1 MSEDTTEASGL
12 RKQYEDALAEI
23 KELRTYKR
31 QNELGNVLGEF
42 GLDPSQ
48 GPGKFVTQA
57 YDGEVSADA
66 FRTWLEGEGFEA
78 KTSDAPNTNES
89 TEKPAGL
96 EQRTEQQQKLAQ
108 LRDATTS
115 GTDQK
120 VSGSELR
127 QIAKTDPAKARELMA
142 AGAVE
147 LKHV

>member
-1 MSEDTTEASGL
+1 MSEDTNDASGL
-12 RKQYEDALAEI
+12 RKQYEDLLAET

-31 QNELGNVLGEF
+31 QNELGTVLGEF
-42 GLDPSQ
+42 GLDSKQ

-66 FRTWLEGEGFEA
+66 FRKWLEGEGFEA
-78 KTSDAPNTNES
+78 KSSDSTSETS
-89 TEKPAGL
+89 EKPTGL
-96 EQRTEQQQKLAQ
+96 EQRTEQQQKLTQ
-108 LRDATTS
+108 LRDATAS

-127 QIAKTDPAKARELMA
+127 QIAKTNPAKARELMA

-147 LKHV
+147 LKYV